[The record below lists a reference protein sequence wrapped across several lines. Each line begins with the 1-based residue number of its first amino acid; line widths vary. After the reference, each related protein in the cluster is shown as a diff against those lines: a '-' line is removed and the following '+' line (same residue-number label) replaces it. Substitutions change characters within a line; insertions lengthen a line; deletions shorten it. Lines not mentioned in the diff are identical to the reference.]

1 MTQPAENNV
10 ISVEQWLSGK
20 SARPNTPPPT
30 PPPAAPMFTGGGAD
44 PYARKA
50 IDEEC
55 AILSTTTEGSRNHQL
70 NTAAFKLASLVDAGR
85 ADRDATIAQL
95 ADAARRCGLS
105 ESEIM
110 PTINSAFRGSAAKV
124 GARVVPELEPIA
136 PAYVLDPEDLAPA
149 DDGDAF
155 REPARLAGGE
165 TDATPKQ
172 APPTSAAV
180 PDIIALE
187 GNFWERPSLRRIRDA
202 ALNRMCSPWAVLAH
216 CVARALAFVP
226 TTATLPP
233 LIGGDRGGSLNWY
246 AVAVDR
252 SGGGKSAAAAVA
264 KSLIPHSAETRHLGS
279 GEGLIECYWPAF
291 EPPKSG
297 EEDFANTHPR
307 AFTFQAD
314 EIDAVAAVSARTGS
328 TLMPY
333 LRTAFTGGAL
343 GASYRGRTKQIIPEQ
358 EYRLTLVVSAQPRRC
373 AAILAD
379 ADGGTPQRF
388 MWFPANDPRI
398 SAAKA
403 KPFDPIAPLDI
414 ANDYLIG
421 QYITIPPA
429 AQKLILEQCELR
441 GKGTGEALDGH
452 AVFCREKFAYGLAVM
467 AGRNHMTDDDWHL
480 SGIAADVSN
489 ATREWAAACVA
500 ESATEDAADRGRLA
514 GVAASA
520 ADEEKSR
527 RASERVR
534 AVGRLVM
541 ERLASGPMTQGA
553 LNKSLNRDARPYL
566 IAALQALQVAEMV
579 AMDEQRRWVKK

>member
-1 MTQPAENNV
+1 MTDAAPNNV
-10 ISVEQWLSGK
+10 VSFEEWLSGK
-20 SARPNTPPPT
+20 PATQPT
-30 PPPAAPMFTGGGAD
+30 PRPATPQPAAAYTGNAD
-44 PYARKA
+44 AYARKA
-50 IDEEC
+50 INEEC
-55 AILSTTTEGSRNHQL
+55 ATLSTTTEGSRNHQL
-70 NTAAFKLASLVDAGR
+70 NVAAFKLASLCAAGR

-95 ADAARRCGLS
+95 ADAARRCGLT

-136 PAYVLDPEDLAPA
+136 PAYVFDPEDLTPPDRSGKGSGSVAAGTAPKA
-149 DDGDAF
+149 EQA
-155 REPARLAGGE
+155 AG
-165 TDATPKQ
+165 
-172 APPTSAAV
+172 AV
-180 PDIIALE
+180 PDILALE
-187 GNFWERPSLRRIRDA
+187 GGFWERPSLKRIRDA
-202 ALNRMCSPWAVLAH
+202 ALNRMCAPWAVLAH

-233 LIGGDRGGSLNWY
+233 LIGGDHGGSLNWY

-297 EEDFANTHPR
+297 DEEFVATSHPR

-314 EIDAVAAVSARTGS
+314 EIDTIGALGARTGA

-343 GASYRGRTKQIIPEQ
+343 GAGYRGRTKQIIPEQ

-373 AAILAD
+373 ASILAD

-398 SAAKA
+398 SAADA
-403 KPFDPIAPLDI
+403 KPFDPIEPLDI
-414 ANDYLIG
+414 ATNYLIG
-421 QYITIPPA
+421 KYITIPAA
-429 AQKLILEQCELR
+429 AQQLILEQCELR
-441 GKGTGEALDGH
+441 GKGAGDALDGH
-452 AVFCREKFAYGLAVM
+452 AVFCREKFAYGLAVLDH
-467 AGRNHMTDDDWHL
+467 RNHMTDDDWEL
-480 SGIAADVSN
+480 SGIAANVSN

-500 ESATEDAADRGRLA
+500 DSATEDAEDRGRLA
-514 GVAASA
+514 GVSASA
-520 ADEEKSR
+520 ADDEKNR
-527 RASERVR
+527 RASERTTR
-534 AVGRLVM
+534 VGRLVM
-541 ERLASGPMTQGA
+541 ERLTDGPMTQGA
-553 LNKSLNRDARPYL
+553 LNKSLNRDARTYL
-566 IAALQALQVAEMV
+566 AAALQALQVAELV
-579 AMDEQRRWVKK
+579 AIDEQRRWVKK

>member
-20 SARPNTPPPT
+20 PAQPPP
-30 PPPAAPMFTGGGAD
+30 PPPPPGVVVQFSGNAD

-70 NTAAFKLASLVDAGR
+70 NVSAFKLASLVDAGR
-85 ADRDATIAQL
+85 AGRDETINLLQA
-95 ADAARRCGLS
+95 AARSSGLD

-136 PAYVLDPEDLAPA
+136 PAYVLDPEDVQPPAAPCSA
-149 DDGDAF
+149 SDND
-155 REPARLAGGE
+155 RTPNTPPAS
-165 TDATPKQ
+165 T
-172 APPTSAAV
+172 V
-180 PDIIALE
+180 DILALE
-187 GNFWERPSLRRIRDA
+187 RDFWDRPSLKHIRDA
-202 ALNRMCSPWAVLAH
+202 ALNRMCAPWAVLAH

-226 TTATLPP
+226 TTAVLPP

-252 SGGGKSAAAAVA
+252 SGGGKSAAAQVA
-264 KSLIPHSAETRHLGS
+264 KSLIPHSADTRHLGS
-279 GEGLIECYWPAF
+279 GEGLVECYWPAF

-297 EEDFANTHPR
+297 DEEFANTHPR
-307 AFTFQAD
+307 AFIFQAD
-314 EIDAVAAVSARTGS
+314 EIDTIGALGARTGS
-328 TLMPY
+328 TLMPH
-333 LRTAFTGGAL
+333 LRTAFTGGSL
-343 GASYRGRTKQIIPEQ
+343 GGGYRGRTKQIIPEQ

-373 AAILAD
+373 ASILAD

-403 KPFDPIAPLDI
+403 RPFDPITPLEI
-414 ANDYLIG
+414 ATDYLIG
-421 QYITIPPA
+421 KYIPIPA
-429 AQKLILEQCELR
+429 SAQKLILEQCELR
-441 GKGTGEALDGH
+441 GKGAGEALDGH
-452 AVFCREKFAYGLAVM
+452 AVFCREKFAYALAVLD
-467 AGRNHMTDDDWHL
+467 GRNQMSEDDWEL

-489 ATREWAAACVA
+489 AIRDWAAACVA
-500 ESATEDAADRGRLA
+500 DSATEDAEDRGRLA
-514 GVAASA
+514 GVSASA
-520 ADEEKSR
+520 ADEEKTR
-527 RASERVR
+527 RASERMR

-566 IAALQALQVAEMV
+566 VAALQALQVAEMV
-579 AMDEQRRWVKK
+579 TLDEQRRWVKR